1 MFIPDVY
8 SRLSFPMNSPEDFY
22 PIRSPC
28 VQCGVTKRAPAGVK
42 PLEVR
47 FAHPVRLSPA
57 THSQGHGRP
66 CLQRLHPRQGFCDHV
81 DFPGGHSLGMSH
93 EKLHSVKKSRQ
104 FLTKSVLKA
113 ILLKKTGLFLTK
125 RRAMF
130 SEVIIIANF
139 AAALLQGRVR
149 IPIGG

>member
-1 MFIPDVY
+1 MRHDAF
-8 SRLSFPMNSPEDFY
+8 L
-22 PIRSPC
+22 
-28 VQCGVTKRAPAGVK
+28 RAPAGVK

-47 FAHPVRLSPA
+47 FAHPVRLSHA

-66 CLQRLHPRQGFCDHV
+66 CLQRLHPRQGFCRHV
-81 DFPGGHSLGMSH
+81 DFPGGHSHGMSH
-93 EKLHSVKKSRQ
+93 EKLHSVKKTRQ
-104 FLTKSVLKA
+104 FLTKYVLKA
-113 ILLKKTGLFLTK
+113 ILLKKSCLFLTK

-139 AAALLQGRVR
+139 ATALLQGRVR

>member
-1 MFIPDVY
+1 MRHDAF
-8 SRLSFPMNSPEDFY
+8 L
-22 PIRSPC
+22 
-28 VQCGVTKRAPAGVK
+28 RALAGVK

-81 DFPGGHSLGMSH
+81 DFPDAHSLGMSH

-104 FLTKSVLKA
+104 FLTKSVLMA
-113 ILLKKTGLFLTK
+113 IRLK
-125 RRAMF
+125 
-130 SEVIIIANF
+130 N
-139 AAALLQGRVR
+139 RVFF
-149 IPIGG
+149 

>member
-1 MFIPDVY
+1 MLHDAF
-8 SRLSFPMNSPEDFY
+8 L
-22 PIRSPC
+22 
-28 VQCGVTKRAPAGVK
+28 RAPAGVK

-47 FAHPVRLSPA
+47 CAHPVRLSPA

-81 DFPGGHSLGMSH
+81 DFPGGHSHGMSH

-113 ILLKKTGLFLTK
+113 ILLK
-125 RRAMF
+125 
-130 SEVIIIANF
+130 N
-139 AAALLQGRVR
+139 RVFF
-149 IPIGG
+149 

>member
-1 MFIPDVY
+1 MRHDAF
-8 SRLSFPMNSPEDFY
+8 L
-22 PIRSPC
+22 
-28 VQCGVTKRAPAGVK
+28 RAPPGVK

-81 DFPGGHSLGMSH
+81 DFPDVHSHGMSH

-113 ILLKKTGLFLTK
+113 SLLKNRVFFLTK
-125 RRAMF
+125 RRATF
-130 SEVIIIANF
+130 SEVIIIATF